1 MIKVQILHFV
11 KSEECKSCTFKEMIQ
26 TFNFKQLS
34 ENITVKEYL
43 EHIGIEICNGEKIL
57 CPFHGDRNPSMK
69 VDSRFHCFACG
80 ADGDVIDFV
89 SRYFEISKT
98 EAAERIASE
107 FGIVPEKDFA
117 VITGTKC
124 KPNLREQK
132 NVYMQYLISL
142 EKEMDR
148 WLEKY
153 KPKPGDEEL
162 HFLFVTAL
170 NKKEYIGYL
179 IDALTECVTQDDI
192 SEFFKTNGGV
202 IT

>member
-1 MIKVQILHFV
+1 MQ
-11 KSEECKSCTFKEMIQ
+11 
-26 TFNFKQLS
+26 N
-34 ENITVKEYL
+34 
-43 EHIGIEICNGEKIL
+43 EKII
-57 CPFHGDRNPSMK
+57 CPFHNDRNPSMK

-80 ADGDVIDFV
+80 ADGDVVDFV

-107 FGIVPEKDFA
+107 FGIVPEKKFT
-117 VITGTKC
+117 VITGTKR
-124 KPNLREQK
+124 KPHLREQK

-148 WLEKY
+148 WLDKY

-179 IDALTECVTQDDI
+179 IDMLTECVTESDI